1 MTTAWEEPKPTEKYK
16 KGIEFLEDI
25 TKNIEDYCMTDCI
38 ENIKSEDDRRFLYSF
53 YFMLRRDLKMIRNM
67 K

>member
-1 MTTAWEEPKPTEKYK
+1 MTTAWEEPTEKYK
-16 KGIEFLEDI
+16 KDIDFLEEI

-53 YFMLRRDLKMIRNM
+53 YFMLKRDLKMVRNM